1 MTHSQKLQNDQYF
14 TQVINMLNDGGNY
27 TWPDAKENYTMK
39 NGKFIGSKTAI
50 EKMKNIT
57 TPSFHSKLIVK

>member
-1 MTHSQKLQNDQYF
+1 MTNSQKLQNDQYF
-14 TQVINMLNDGGNY
+14 NQVINFLKEGGVY
-27 TWPDAKENYTMK
+27 TWQDAKENYTMK